1 MCLQGVLLAFIVTS
15 IMSSSAFKPNYSMGD
30 VHSYMADYAGR
41 VHRATVAVLQYI
53 GERCV
58 KLARE
63 KGTYNDITG
72 NLRNS
77 VGYVLVKN
85 GAIISKNFEA
95 RVQSKVESSAN
106 GKGVL
111 EGEALAVELAS
122 RVNKGY
128 AVIVVAGM
136 HYAHYVETLNKDVL
150 DSAERWAETQV
161 PRMMQRLKT
170 QVYNAFSS
178 NT

>member
-1 MCLQGVLLAFIVTS
+1 M
-15 IMSSSAFKPNYSMGD
+15 PNYGFKANFSMGD
-30 VHSYMADYAGR
+30 VHNTFADYAAR
-41 VHRATVAVLQYI
+41 VHRATVKVLQYI
-53 GERCV
+53 GEHCV

-77 VGYVLVKN
+77 IGYVLVKN
-85 GAIISKNFEA
+85 GSIISKNFEQ
-95 RVQSKVESSAN
+95 RVESKVVSSAN
-106 GKGVL
+106 GKGIL

-128 AVIVVAGM
+128 ALIVVAGM

-150 DSAERWAETQV
+150 DSAERWANEQV
-161 PRMMQRLKT
+161 PRLMQRLKT
-170 QVYNAFSS
+170 QVYNTTMSK
-178 NT
+178 

>member
-1 MCLQGVLLAFIVTS
+1 M
-15 IMSSSAFKPNYSMGD
+15 PNYGFKANFSMGD
-30 VHSYMADYAGR
+30 VHNTFADYAAR
-41 VHRATVAVLQYI
+41 VHRATVKVLQYI
-53 GERCV
+53 GEQCV

-77 VGYVLVKN
+77 IGYVLVKN
-85 GAIISKNFEA
+85 GSIISKNFEQ
-95 RVQSKVESSAN
+95 RVESKVVSSAN
-106 GKGVL
+106 GKGIL

-128 AVIVVAGM
+128 ALIVVAGM

-150 DSAERWAETQV
+150 DSAERLANEQV
-161 PRMMQRLKT
+161 PRLMQRLKT
-170 QVYNAFSS
+170 QVYNTTMSK
-178 NT
+178 

>member
-1 MCLQGVLLAFIVTS
+1 M
-15 IMSSSAFKPNYSMGD
+15 PNYGFKANFSMGD
-30 VHSYMADYAGR
+30 VHNTFADYAAR
-41 VHRATVAVLQYI
+41 VHRATVKVLQYI
-53 GERCV
+53 GEQCV

-77 VGYVLVKN
+77 IGYVLVKN
-85 GAIISKNFEA
+85 GSIISKNFEQ
-95 RVQSKVESSAN
+95 RVESKVVSSAN
-106 GKGVL
+106 GKGIL

-128 AVIVVAGM
+128 AIIVVAGM

-150 DSAERWAETQV
+150 DSAERWANEQV
-161 PRMMQRLKT
+161 PRLMQRLKT
-170 QVYNAFSS
+170 QVYNTTMSK
-178 NT
+178 

>member
-1 MCLQGVLLAFIVTS
+1 
-15 IMSSSAFKPNYSMGD
+15 MGD
-30 VHSYMADYAGR
+30 VHTHFAEYAVR
-41 VHRATVAVLQYI
+41 VHHATVKVMQYI
-53 GERCV
+53 GEQCV
-58 KLARE
+58 KIARE

-95 RVQSKVESSAN
+95 KVESKIISSAN

-111 EGEALAVELAS
+111 QGEALAMELAS
-122 RVNKGY
+122 RVQKGY
-128 AVIVVAGM
+128 ALIVVAGM

-150 DSAERWAETQV
+150 DSAERYAQEQV
-161 PRMMQRLKT
+161 PKLLQRLQN
-170 QVYNAFSS
+170 QVYS
-178 NT
+178 NSF

>member
-1 MCLQGVLLAFIVTS
+1 M
-15 IMSSSAFKPNYSMGD
+15 PNYGFKANFSMGD
-30 VHSYMADYAGR
+30 VHNTFADYAAR
-41 VHRATVAVLQYI
+41 VHRATVKVLQYI
-53 GERCV
+53 GEQCV

-77 VGYVLVKN
+77 IGYVLVKN
-85 GAIISKNFEA
+85 GSIISKNFEQ
-95 RVQSKVESSAN
+95 RVESKVVSSAN
-106 GKGVL
+106 GKGIL

-128 AVIVVAGM
+128 ALIVVAGM

-150 DSAERWAETQV
+150 DSAERWANEQV
-161 PRMMQRLKT
+161 PRLMQRLKT
-170 QVYNAFSS
+170 QGYNTTMSK
-178 NT
+178 